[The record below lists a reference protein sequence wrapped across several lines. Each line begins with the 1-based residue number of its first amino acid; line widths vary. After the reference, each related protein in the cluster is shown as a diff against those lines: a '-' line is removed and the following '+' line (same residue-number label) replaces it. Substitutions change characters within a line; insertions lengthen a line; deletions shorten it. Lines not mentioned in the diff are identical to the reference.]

1 MKLAGLIFV
10 SILVLFVSAKPR
22 HSSTSSKLEFSEG
35 KIIGGENAPPRKTEL
50 IL

>member
-1 MKLAGLIFV
+1 MEFARLIFV

-22 HSSTSSKLEFSEG
+22 HSSISLKLEFSEG
-35 KIIGGENAPPRKTEL
+35 KIIGGENAPPRKIEL